1 MLLGTLARR
10 VPYGHNMFMEHA
22 TVIAIVNYNCSRGH
36 WSINLHHCL
45 SAHLPKLGQNVLAGI
60 SANFNNS
67 KFVICQFSAMPL
79 GSLFV
84 MPSDVAQKERK
95 TERNF
100 KCNSFEG

>member
-10 VPYGHNMFMEHA
+10 VPYDHNMFMEHA
-22 TVIAIVNYNCSRGH
+22 TVVTIVNYNCSRSH

-67 KFVICQFSAMPL
+67 KFVIWQFSAMPL
-79 GSLFV
+79 GSFLLCHQ
-84 MPSDVAQKERK
+84 MLPKR
-95 TERNF
+95 R
-100 KCNSFEG
+100 GR